1 MESFEE
7 KVLNKLIASLERFD
21 NGLKVLTE
29 KVGLLEFF
37 VRRDRKTNK
46 PNYDSEILKGV
57 EEILSGERW
66 ASERKLTRQLSKRGY
81 TLLKPNSAQTI
92 LGPKLRALAGEVSWF
107 EVRKV
112 GRQYRYSIAQ
122 SDCTIVSQGG

>member
-1 MESFEE
+1 METFEE
-7 KVLNKLIASLERFD
+7 KVWSRVVTSLERFD
-21 NGLKVLTE
+21 TGLQVLTE

-66 ASERKLTRQLSKRGY
+66 VSERKLARQLSKRGY
-81 TLLKPNSAQTI
+81 TLLKPNSAQTL

-107 EVRKV
+107 EVRKI
-112 GRQYRYSIAQ
+112 GRIYRYSLAQ
-122 SDCTIVSQGG
+122 SDCTPVSQEP